1 MRLLGDLVDVHF
13 FVEGKKVPAH
23 KFIAGIHSPVLR
35 MLTLGS
41 TANPSKVFYVNFNYL
56 KTY

>member
-1 MRLLGDLVDVHF
+1 MDVHF
-13 FVEGKKVPAH
+13 VVEGKKVPAH